1 MTREQILNSNLLSPE
16 EKQRRLNE
24 LANNNAAQ
32 GATLNS
38 LLQVPVNQF
47 GSPNAIRPRPLPQTP
62 TPPPSVNTFPL
73 RDLPASPNVDL
84 RTAPR
89 INIAPPNTAN
99 TTNTTNTTNVPK
111 RNIFDRFTNAFEQA
125 SPFFAMGA
133 EFNKMGSPRA
143 FGSQVQADPM
153 GAFRR
158 AKYGEIKEPLREE
171 RLAKQLGISL
181 EDYMKT
187 YGKNLNP
194 LVNEI
199 KLTEYK
205 KLSEDA
211 DAGRNALNNLN
222 VMQSILDDPDF
233 KTGSIE
239 NAKMKV
245 RAGLKS
251 IGMLN
256 DENTLLLKEAETF
269 DALSNNSILPLVK
282 MLGVNPTDR
291 DLMFVQSAA
300 PTLNKSKETNKLL
313 IKSLISAQK
322 RKVRLQEVYAAM
334 SAENPTLDH
343 PTLQMNALQ
352 QVADEFE
359 SEMNEIL
366 TEAKRL
372 SIGTSSQEPK
382 ITDIKRNN

>member
-89 INIAPPNTAN
+89 QPMNIAPPNTA
-99 TTNTTNTTNVPK
+99 NTTNTTNVPK
-111 RNIFDRFTNAFEQA
+111 RNIFDRFTNAFERA

-205 KLSEDA
+205 KISEDA

-233 KTGSIE
+233 KTGTLE

-245 RAGLKS
+245 RAVFDSL
-251 IGMLN
+251 GMLN
-256 DENTLLLKEAETF
+256 DENTLLLKEAQTF

-313 IKSLISAQK
+313 IKSLVSAQK
-322 RKVRLQEVYAAM
+322 RKIRLQQVYAAM

-352 QVADEFE
+352 QVANEFE

-366 TEAKRL
+366 AEAKRL
-372 SIGTSSQEPK
+372 SIGTSSQERK
-382 ITDIKRNN
+382 ITELKRTN

>member
-1 MTREQILNSNLLSPE
+1 
-16 EKQRRLNE
+16 
-24 LANNNAAQ
+24 
-32 GATLNS
+32 
-38 LLQVPVNQF
+38 
-47 GSPNAIRPRPLPQTP
+47 
-62 TPPPSVNTFPL
+62 
-73 RDLPASPNVDL
+73 
-84 RTAPR
+84 
-89 INIAPPNTAN
+89 
-99 TTNTTNTTNVPK
+99 
-111 RNIFDRFTNAFEQA
+111 
-125 SPFFAMGA
+125 
-133 EFNKMGSPRA
+133 
-143 FGSQVQADPM
+143 M

-205 KLSEDA
+205 KISEDA

-233 KTGSIE
+233 KTGTLE

-245 RAGLKS
+245 RAVFDSL
-251 IGMLN
+251 GMLN
-256 DENTLLLKEAETF
+256 DENTLLLKEAQTF

-300 PTLNKSKETNKLL
+300 PTLSKSKETNKLL

-322 RKVRLQEVYAAM
+322 RKVRLQQVYAEM

-352 QVADEFE
+352 QVANEFE

-366 TEAKRL
+366 AEAKSISDGVKKQVAPLYEASYQKKKTAVVLNPSIKAMLQYEGVNGKIEALFDPEKLEEAINWLIKNKPNTLQMKLDTPWRRTVRSNIETLKSLHEQGRL
-372 SIGTSSQEPK
+372 LIEDASKTGE
-382 ITDIKRNN
+382 

>member
-89 INIAPPNTAN
+89 QPMNIAPPNTA
-99 TTNTTNTTNVPK
+99 NTTNTTNVPK
-111 RNIFDRFTNAFEQA
+111 RNIFDRFTNAFERA

-153 GAFRR
+153 GASRR

-205 KLSEDA
+205 KISEDA

-233 KTGSIE
+233 KTGTLE

-245 RAGLKS
+245 RAVFDSL
-251 IGMLN
+251 GMLN
-256 DENTLLLKEAETF
+256 DENTLLLKEAQTF

-300 PTLNKSKETNKLL
+300 PTLSKSKETNKLL

-322 RKVRLQEVYAAM
+322 RKVRLQQVYAEM

-352 QVADEFE
+352 QVANEFE

-366 TEAKRL
+366 AEAKRL
-372 SIGTSSQEPK
+372 SIGTSSQERK
-382 ITDIKRNN
+382 ITELKRTN

>member
-111 RNIFDRFTNAFEQA
+111 RGIFDRFANAFEQA
-125 SPFFAMGA
+125 NPFFAMGA

-205 KLSEDA
+205 KISEDA

-233 KTGSIE
+233 KTGTLE

-245 RAGLKS
+245 RAVFDSL
-251 IGMLN
+251 GMLN
-256 DENTLLLKEAETF
+256 DENTLLLKEAQTF

-300 PTLNKSKETNKLL
+300 PTLSKSKETNKLL

-322 RKVRLQEVYAAM
+322 RKVRLQQVYAAM

-366 TEAKRL
+366 AEAKRL

-382 ITDIKRNN
+382 ITEIKRTN

>member
-1 MTREQILNSNLLSPE
+1 MTREQILNSNLPPE
-16 EKQRRLNE
+16 EKQRQLNM
-24 LANNNAAQ
+24 LSQ
-32 GATLNS
+32 LQKSTSGATLNS

-47 GSPNAIRPRPLPQTP
+47 GSPTAIRPRPLPQTP
-62 TPPPSVNTFPL
+62 TPPINVNTFPL
-73 RDLPASPNVDL
+73 RNLPASPNVDL

-89 INIAPPNTAN
+89 QPMNIAPPNTA
-99 TTNTTNTTNVPK
+99 NTTNTTNVPK

-143 FGSQVQADPM
+143 FGSQVQADPI

-158 AKYGEIKEPLREE
+158 AKHGEIKKPLREE
-171 RLAKQLGISL
+171 RLAEQLGISL

-187 YGKNLNP
+187 YGKTLNP

-205 KLSEDA
+205 KISEDA
-211 DAGRNALNNLN
+211 DAGRNALNNLK

-233 KTGSIE
+233 KTGTLE

-245 RAGLKS
+245 RAVFDSL
-251 IGMLN
+251 GMLN
-256 DENTLLLKEAETF
+256 DENTLLLKEAQTF

-300 PTLNKSKETNKLL
+300 PTLSKSKETNKLL

-322 RKVRLQEVYAAM
+322 RKVRLQQVYAEM

-352 QVADEFE
+352 QVANEFE

-372 SIGTSSQEPK
+372 SRGTSSQEPK
-382 ITDIKRNN
+382 ITEIVRTN

>member
-47 GSPNAIRPRPLPQTP
+47 GSPTAIRPRPLPQTP

-99 TTNTTNTTNVPK
+99 TTNTTNVPK
-111 RNIFDRFTNAFEQA
+111 RNIFDRFTNAFERA

-205 KLSEDA
+205 KISEDA

-233 KTGSIE
+233 KTGTLE

-245 RAGLKS
+245 RAVFDSL
-251 IGMLN
+251 GMLN
-256 DENTLLLKEAETF
+256 DENTLLLKEAQTF

-300 PTLNKSKETNKLL
+300 PTLSKSKETNKLL

-322 RKVRLQEVYAAM
+322 RKVRLQQVYAEM

-352 QVADEFE
+352 QVANEFE

-366 TEAKRL
+366 AEAKRL
-372 SIGTSSQEPK
+372 SRGTISQEPTVTE
-382 ITDIKRNN
+382 IVRTD

>member
-89 INIAPPNTAN
+89 QPMNIAPPNTA
-99 TTNTTNTTNVPK
+99 NTTNTTNVPK
-111 RNIFDRFTNAFEQA
+111 RNIFDRFTNAFERA

-205 KLSEDA
+205 KISEDA
-211 DAGRNALNNLN
+211 DAGRNALNNLK

-233 KTGSIE
+233 KTGTLE

-245 RAGLKS
+245 RAVFDSL
-251 IGMLN
+251 GMLN
-256 DENTLLLKEAETF
+256 DENTLLLKEAQTF

-300 PTLNKSKETNKLL
+300 PTLSKSKETNKLL

-322 RKVRLQEVYAAM
+322 RKVRLQQVYAEM

-352 QVADEFE
+352 QVANEFE

-366 TEAKRL
+366 AEAKRL
-372 SIGTSSQEPK
+372 SRGTISQEPTVTE
-382 ITDIKRNN
+382 IVRTD

>member
-1 MTREQILNSNLLSPE
+1 MTREQILNSNLPPE
-16 EKQRRLNE
+16 EKQRQLNM
-24 LANNNAAQ
+24 LSQ
-32 GATLNS
+32 LQKSTSGATLNS

-62 TPPPSVNTFPL
+62 TPPINVNTFPL
-73 RDLPASPNVDL
+73 RNLPASPNVDL

-89 INIAPPNTAN
+89 QPMNIAPPNTA
-99 TTNTTNTTNVPK
+99 NTTNTTNVPK

-143 FGSQVQADPM
+143 FGSQVQADPI

-158 AKYGEIKEPLREE
+158 AKHGEIKKPLREE
-171 RLAKQLGISL
+171 RLAEQLGISL

-187 YGKNLNP
+187 YGKTLNP

-205 KLSEDA
+205 KISEDA
-211 DAGRNALNNLN
+211 DAGRNALNNLK

-233 KTGSIE
+233 KTGTLE

-245 RAGLKS
+245 RAVFDSL
-251 IGMLN
+251 GMLN
-256 DENTLLLKEAETF
+256 DENTLLLKEAQTF

-300 PTLNKSKETNKLL
+300 PTLSKSKETNKLL

-322 RKVRLQEVYAAM
+322 RKVSLQQVYAEM

-352 QVADEFE
+352 QVANEFE

-372 SIGTSSQEPK
+372 SRGTSSQEPK
-382 ITDIKRNN
+382 ITEIVRTN

>member
-1 MTREQILNSNLLSPE
+1 MTREQILNSNLPPE
-16 EKQRRLNE
+16 EKQRQLNM
-24 LANNNAAQ
+24 LSQ
-32 GATLNS
+32 LQKSTSGATLNS

-89 INIAPPNTAN
+89 QPMNIAPPNTA
-99 TTNTTNTTNVPK
+99 NTTNTTNVPK
-111 RNIFDRFTNAFEQA
+111 RNIFDRFTNAFERA

-205 KLSEDA
+205 KISEDA

-233 KTGSIE
+233 KTGTLE

-245 RAGLKS
+245 RAVFDSL
-251 IGMLN
+251 GMLN
-256 DENTLLLKEAETF
+256 DENTLLLKEAQTF

-300 PTLNKSKETNKLL
+300 PTLSKSKETNKLL

-322 RKVRLQEVYAAM
+322 RKVRLQQVYAEM

-352 QVADEFE
+352 QVANEFE

-366 TEAKRL
+366 AEAKRL
-372 SIGTSSQEPK
+372 SIGTSSQERK
-382 ITDIKRNN
+382 ITEIKRTN

>member
-16 EKQRRLNE
+16 EKQRRLNQ

-47 GSPNAIRPRPLPQTP
+47 GSPTAIRPVVTESNPK
-62 TPPPSVNTFPL
+62 PSVNTFPL

-111 RNIFDRFTNAFEQA
+111 RGIFDRFANAFEQA
-125 SPFFAMGA
+125 NPFFAMGA

-158 AKYGEIKEPLREE
+158 AKYGQIKEPLREE

-322 RKVRLQEVYAAM
+322 RKVRLQQVYAAM

>member
-1 MTREQILNSNLLSPE
+1 MTREQILNSNLSPE
-16 EKQRRLNE
+16 EKQRQLNM
-24 LANNNAAQ
+24 LNQ
-32 GATLNS
+32 LQKSTSGATLNS

-47 GSPNAIRPRPLPQTP
+47 GSPTAIRPVVTESNPK
-62 TPPPSVNTFPL
+62 PSVNTFRL
-73 RDLPASPNVDL
+73 RNLPASPNVDL

-143 FGSQVQADPM
+143 FGSQVQADPI

-205 KLSEDA
+205 KISEDA
-211 DAGRNALNNLN
+211 DAGRDALNNLK

-233 KTGSIE
+233 KTGSLE

-300 PTLNKSKETNKLL
+300 PTLSKSKETNKLL

-322 RKVRLQEVYAAM
+322 RKIRLQQVYAAM

-366 TEAKRL
+366 AEAKRL
-372 SIGTSSQEPK
+372 SIGTSSQESK
-382 ITDIKRNN
+382 VTEIVRTN

>member
-1 MTREQILNSNLLSPE
+1 MTREQILNSNLPPE
-16 EKQRRLNE
+16 EKQRQLNM
-24 LANNNAAQ
+24 LSQ
-32 GATLNS
+32 LQKSTSGATLNS

-89 INIAPPNTAN
+89 QPMNIAPPNTAN
-99 TTNTTNTTNVPK
+99 TTNTTNVPK
-111 RNIFDRFTNAFEQA
+111 RGIFDRFANAFEQA
-125 SPFFAMGA
+125 NPFFAMGA

-205 KLSEDA
+205 KISEDA
-211 DAGRNALNNLN
+211 DAGRNALNNLK

-233 KTGSIE
+233 KTGTLE

-245 RAGLKS
+245 RAVFDSL
-251 IGMLN
+251 GMLN
-256 DENTLLLKEAETF
+256 DENTLLLKEAQTF

-300 PTLNKSKETNKLL
+300 PTLSKSKETNKLL

-322 RKVRLQEVYAAM
+322 RKVRLQQVYAEM

-352 QVADEFE
+352 QVANEFE

-366 TEAKRL
+366 AEAKRL
-372 SIGTSSQEPK
+372 SRGTISQEPTVTE
-382 ITDIKRNN
+382 IVRND

>member
-1 MTREQILNSNLLSPE
+1 MTREQILNSNLSPE

-38 LLQVPVNQF
+38 LLQVPINQF
-47 GSPNAIRPRPLPQTP
+47 GSPTAIRPVVTESNPK
-62 TPPPSVNTFPL
+62 PSVNTFPL
-73 RDLPASPNVDL
+73 RDLPAPPNVDL
-84 RTAPR
+84 PR

-99 TTNTTNTTNVPK
+99 TTNVPK
-111 RNIFDRFTNAFEQA
+111 RGIFDRFANAFEQA
-125 SPFFAMGA
+125 NPFFAMGA

-143 FGSQVQADPM
+143 FGSQVQADPI

-158 AKYGEIKEPLREE
+158 AKYGEIKKPLREE

-187 YGKNLNP
+187 YGKTLNP

-205 KLSEDA
+205 KISEDA
-211 DAGRNALNNLN
+211 DAGRNALNNLK

-233 KTGSIE
+233 KTGTLE

-300 PTLNKSKETNKLL
+300 PTLSKSKETNKLL

-322 RKVRLQEVYAAM
+322 RKIRLQQVYAAM

-366 TEAKRL
+366 AEAKRL
-372 SIGTSSQEPK
+372 SIGTSSQESK
-382 ITDIKRNN
+382 VTEIVRTN

>member
-1 MTREQILNSNLLSPE
+1 MTREQILNSNLPPE

-24 LANNNAAQ
+24 LANNKAAQ

-47 GSPNAIRPRPLPQTP
+47 GSPSAIRPVVTDSNPLPN
-62 TPPPSVNTFPL
+62 VNTFPL
-73 RDLPASPNVDL
+73 RGLPASPNVDL

-89 INIAPPNTAN
+89 INIAPPNTA
-99 TTNTTNTTNVPK
+99 NTTNTTNVPK

-143 FGSQVQADPM
+143 FGSQVQADPI

-158 AKYGEIKEPLREE
+158 AKYGEIKKPLREE

-205 KLSEDA
+205 KISEDA
-211 DAGRNALNNLN
+211 DAGRNALNNLK

-233 KTGSIE
+233 KTGTLE

-300 PTLNKSKETNKLL
+300 PTLSKSKETNKLL

-322 RKVRLQEVYAAM
+322 RKIRLQQVYAAM

-366 TEAKRL
+366 AEAKRL
-372 SIGTSSQEPK
+372 SIGTSSQESK
-382 ITDIKRNN
+382 VTEIVRTN

>member
-1 MTREQILNSNLLSPE
+1 MTREQILNSNLPPE
-16 EKQRRLNE
+16 EKQRQLNM
-24 LANNNAAQ
+24 LSQ
-32 GATLNS
+32 LQKSTSGATLNS

-89 INIAPPNTAN
+89 QPMNIAPPNTA
-99 TTNTTNTTNVPK
+99 NTTNTTNVPK
-111 RNIFDRFTNAFEQA
+111 RNIFDRFTNAFERA

-205 KLSEDA
+205 KISEDA

-233 KTGSIE
+233 KTGTLE

-245 RAGLKS
+245 RAVFDSL
-251 IGMLN
+251 GMLN
-256 DENTLLLKEAETF
+256 DENTLLLKEAQTF

-300 PTLNKSKETNKLL
+300 PTLSKSKETNKLL

-322 RKVRLQEVYAAM
+322 RKVRLQQVYAEM

-352 QVADEFE
+352 QVANEFE

-366 TEAKRL
+366 AEAKRL
-372 SIGTSSQEPK
+372 SRGTISQEPTVTE
-382 ITDIKRNN
+382 IVRTD

>member
-1 MTREQILNSNLLSPE
+1 
-16 EKQRRLNE
+16 
-24 LANNNAAQ
+24 
-32 GATLNS
+32 
-38 LLQVPVNQF
+38 
-47 GSPNAIRPRPLPQTP
+47 
-62 TPPPSVNTFPL
+62 
-73 RDLPASPNVDL
+73 
-84 RTAPR
+84 
-89 INIAPPNTAN
+89 
-99 TTNTTNTTNVPK
+99 
-111 RNIFDRFTNAFEQA
+111 
-125 SPFFAMGA
+125 MGA

-205 KLSEDA
+205 KISEDA

-233 KTGSIE
+233 KTGTLE

-245 RAGLKS
+245 RAVFDSL
-251 IGMLN
+251 GMLN

-313 IKSLISAQK
+313 IKSLVSAQK
-322 RKVRLQEVYAAM
+322 RKIRLQQVYAAM

-352 QVADEFE
+352 QVANEFE

-366 TEAKRL
+366 AEAKRL
-372 SIGTSSQEPK
+372 SIGTSSQERK
-382 ITDIKRNN
+382 ITELKRTN

>member
-62 TPPPSVNTFPL
+62 PPSVNTFPL

-89 INIAPPNTAN
+89 QPMNIAPPNTA
-99 TTNTTNTTNVPK
+99 NTTNTTNVPK
-111 RNIFDRFTNAFEQA
+111 RNIFDRFTNAFERA

-205 KLSEDA
+205 KISEDA

-233 KTGSIE
+233 KTGTLE

-245 RAGLKS
+245 RAVFDSL
-251 IGMLN
+251 GMLN
-256 DENTLLLKEAETF
+256 DENTLLLKEAQTF

-300 PTLNKSKETNKLL
+300 PTLSKSKETNKLL

-322 RKVRLQEVYAAM
+322 RKVRLQQVYAEM

-352 QVADEFE
+352 QVANEFE

-366 TEAKRL
+366 AEAKRL
-372 SIGTSSQEPK
+372 SIGTSSQERK
-382 ITDIKRNN
+382 ITELKRTN

>member
-89 INIAPPNTAN
+89 QPMNIAPPNTA
-99 TTNTTNTTNVPK
+99 NTTNTTNVPK
-111 RNIFDRFTNAFEQA
+111 RNIFDRFTNAFERA

-205 KLSEDA
+205 KISEDA

-233 KTGSIE
+233 KTGTLE

-245 RAGLKS
+245 RAVFDSL
-251 IGMLN
+251 GMLN
-256 DENTLLLKEAETF
+256 DENTLLLKEAQTF

-300 PTLNKSKETNKLL
+300 PTLSKSKETNKLL

-322 RKVRLQEVYAAM
+322 RKVRLQQVYAEM

-352 QVADEFE
+352 QVANEFE

-366 TEAKRL
+366 AEAKRL
-372 SIGTSSQEPK
+372 SIGTSSQERK
-382 ITDIKRNN
+382 ITELKRTN

>member
-89 INIAPPNTAN
+89 QPMNIAPPNTA
-99 TTNTTNTTNVPK
+99 NTTNTTNVPK
-111 RNIFDRFTNAFEQA
+111 RNIFDRFTNAFERA

-205 KLSEDA
+205 KISEDA

-233 KTGSIE
+233 KTGTLE

-245 RAGLKS
+245 RAVFDSL
-251 IGMLN
+251 GMLN
-256 DENTLLLKEAETF
+256 DENTLLLKEAQTF

-300 PTLNKSKETNKLL
+300 PTLSKSKETNKLL

-322 RKVRLQEVYAAM
+322 RKVRLQQVYAEM

-352 QVADEFE
+352 QVANEFE

-366 TEAKRL
+366 AEAKRL
-372 SIGTSSQEPK
+372 SRGTISQEPTVTE
-382 ITDIKRNN
+382 IVRTD

>member
-1 MTREQILNSNLLSPE
+1 MTREQILNSNLPPE
-16 EKQRRLNE
+16 EKQRQLNM
-24 LANNNAAQ
+24 LSQ
-32 GATLNS
+32 LQKSTSGATLNS

-143 FGSQVQADPM
+143 FGSQVQADPI

-158 AKYGEIKEPLREE
+158 AKHGEIKEPLREE

-205 KLSEDA
+205 KISEDA
-211 DAGRNALNNLN
+211 DAGRNALNNLK

-233 KTGSIE
+233 KTGTLE

-245 RAGLKS
+245 RAVFDSL
-251 IGMLN
+251 GMLN
-256 DENTLLLKEAETF
+256 DENTLLLKEAQTF

-300 PTLNKSKETNKLL
+300 PTLSKSKETNKLL

-322 RKVRLQEVYAAM
+322 RKVRLQQVYAEM

-352 QVADEFE
+352 QVANEFE

-366 TEAKRL
+366 AEAKRL
-372 SIGTSSQEPK
+372 SRGTISQEPTVTE
-382 ITDIKRNN
+382 IVRND

>member
-47 GSPNAIRPRPLPQTP
+47 GSPTAIRPRPLPQTP

-89 INIAPPNTAN
+89 QPMNIAPPNTA
-99 TTNTTNTTNVPK
+99 NTTNTTNVPK
-111 RNIFDRFTNAFEQA
+111 RNIFDRFTNAFERA

-205 KLSEDA
+205 KISEDA
-211 DAGRNALNNLN
+211 DAGRNALNNLK

-233 KTGSIE
+233 KTGTLE

-245 RAGLKS
+245 RAVFDSL
-251 IGMLN
+251 GMLN
-256 DENTLLLKEAETF
+256 DENTLLLKEAQTF

-300 PTLNKSKETNKLL
+300 PTLSKSKETNKLL

-322 RKVRLQEVYAAM
+322 RKVRLQQVYAEM

-352 QVADEFE
+352 QVANEFE

-366 TEAKRL
+366 AEAKRL
-372 SIGTSSQEPK
+372 SRGTISQEPTVTE
-382 ITDIKRNN
+382 IVRND

>member
-89 INIAPPNTAN
+89 QPMNIAPPNTA
-99 TTNTTNTTNVPK
+99 NTTNTTNVPK
-111 RNIFDRFTNAFEQA
+111 RNIFDRFTNAFERA

-143 FGSQVQADPM
+143 FGSQVQADPI

-158 AKYGEIKEPLREE
+158 AKHGEIKEPLREE

-205 KLSEDA
+205 KISEDA

-233 KTGSIE
+233 KTGTLE
-239 NAKMKV
+239 NAKMKG
-245 RAGLKS
+245 RAVFDSL
-251 IGMLN
+251 GMLN
-256 DENTLLLKEAETF
+256 DENTLLLKEAQTF

-300 PTLNKSKETNKLL
+300 PTLSKSKETNKLL

-322 RKVRLQEVYAAM
+322 RKVRLQQVYAEM

-352 QVADEFE
+352 QVANEFE

-366 TEAKRL
+366 AEAKRL
-372 SIGTSSQEPK
+372 SIGTSSQERK
-382 ITDIKRNN
+382 ITELKRTN